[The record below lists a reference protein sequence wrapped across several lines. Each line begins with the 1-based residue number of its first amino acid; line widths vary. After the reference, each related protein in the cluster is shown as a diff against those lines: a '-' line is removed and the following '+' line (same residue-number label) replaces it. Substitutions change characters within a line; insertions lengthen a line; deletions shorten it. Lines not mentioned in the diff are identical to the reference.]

1 MSELHVWD
9 VWRDEISLISIDV
22 RFELFT
28 KWSELSLIIIIRY
41 NQALL
46 LISLKWI
53 FFKDVNQWSKED
65 LA

>member
-41 NQALL
+41 NQALF
-46 LISLKWI
+46 LISLKWV
-53 FFKDVNQWSKED
+53 FSKNVNQWSKED
-65 LA
+65 LV

>member
-1 MSELHVWD
+1 MNELQVWN

-28 KWSELSLIIIIRY
+28 KWNEFSLIIIIRY
-41 NQALL
+41 NQTLF
-46 LISLKWI
+46 LISLKWV

-65 LA
+65 FA

>member
-1 MSELHVWD
+1 MNELHVWN

-41 NQALL
+41 NQTLF
-46 LISLKWI
+46 LIFLKWI
-53 FFKDVNQWSKED
+53 FFKNVNQWSRKN
-65 LA
+65 LV